1 MERRNKEL
9 VSGIPWMREKH
20 SEFLK
25 GCRAKP
31 MALKP
36 GKNKLPGNKISGFI
50 RNHKMNKA
58 NKMIF
63 LKSTRS
69 SS

>member
-1 MERRNKEL
+1 MK
-9 VSGIPWMREKH
+9 EKH

-31 MALKP
+31 MAPKP
-36 GKNKLPGNKISGFI
+36 EKNKLPGNKISGFI
-50 RNHKMNKA
+50 RNHRMNKA

-63 LKSTRS
+63 
-69 SS
+69 

>member
-1 MERRNKEL
+1 
-9 VSGIPWMREKH
+9 MREKR

-25 GCRAKP
+25 GCKAKP
-31 MALKP
+31 MAPKP
-36 GKNKLPGNKISGFI
+36 EKNKLPGNKISGFI

-58 NKMIF
+58 NKMSF
-63 LKSTRS
+63 LKTTRS